1 MVHVLL
7 GEDECVPLP
16 KEKLLMAEQPSPPI
30 PPAESTLALS
40 FLREDIQDVR
50 QDVRQTNERMDT
62 LRTELS
68 GRIDA
73 LRTETSGHIGAL
85 RTETNERFDQMNG
98 RIDALHTETNERFDQ
113 MNGRIDA
120 LRTET
125 NERFDQMNGRFDQM
139 NHQTNGRF
147 DQTNGRIDEL
157 GKQLD
162 SRYARLMTMLITCTG
177 ILVASLG
184 TAVAVLK

>member
-1 MVHVLL
+1 
-7 GEDECVPLP
+7 
-16 KEKLLMAEQPSPPI
+16 MAEQPSQPV

-50 QDVRQTNERMDT
+50 HDVRQTNERMDA

-68 GRIDA
+68 GRMDA
-73 LRTETSGHIGAL
+73 LRTET
-85 RTETNERFDQMNG
+85 NG

-113 MNGRIDA
+113 MNH
-120 LRTET
+120 
-125 NERFDQMNGRFDQM
+125 QMNERFDQM

-147 DQTNGRIDEL
+147 DLTNERIDEL

-162 SRYARLMTMLITCTG
+162 SRYVRLMTMLIACTG
-177 ILVASLG
+177 ILVTALG